1 MRAIVSKLNEFVGQ
15 EMQLS
20 GWVYHSRHSGK
31 VAFIVLRDGTGL
43 CQCVIEKG
51 KVADE
56 LFDQLIRL
64 GQESSLVITGLVRA
78 EPRSPGG
85 YELAVSDAQII
96 CPTQDYPIT
105 PKEHGTDFLMKNR
118 HLHLR
123 SQRPWC
129 IGRIR
134 HTVIDA
140 IRQFFNDNGFT
151 LVDTPIFTAAA
162 GESEQTLFAVDYFG
176 KPMFLS
182 QTGQLYLECAAMSF
196 GKVYCFGP
204 TFRAEK
210 SKTRRHLTE
219 FWMVEPE
226 VAYIDLPGLLELA
239 ENFVS
244 SIVQRVLKDNRAE
257 LETIGADTAHLETI
271 TPPFVR
277 LTYTEATE
285 ILTSQRT
292 VDFMAQQLE
301 TFKKQ
306 KTEIEKQIAEIET
319 AEKAGGLKQ
328 WQKDKNARLLIDLW
342 AELAELEVKIENNPK
357 HAQLAAQFQWGKDLG
372 GSDETIISLMHD
384 KPVFVTHY
392 PRDAKA
398 FYMKTDR
405 GNPKVVENFDLLAP
419 AGFGEIIGGSV
430 REDDYQ
436 YLLNRIHEE
445 GYDPENYSWYLDLR
459 KYGSVPHGGFGLGV
473 ERTVAWITG
482 ERHIRQCI
490 AFPRLMDNVCI

>member
-226 VAYIDLPGLLELA
+226 VAYFNLDDDMDLA
-239 ENFVS
+239 EDFVAG
-244 SIVQRVLKDNRAE
+244 IVARVVERKR
-257 LETIGADTAHLETI
+257 
-271 TPPFVR
+271 R
-277 LTYTEATE
+277 
-285 ILTSQRT
+285 
-292 VDFMAQQLE
+292 
-301 TFKKQ
+301 
-306 KTEIEKQIAEIET
+306 
-319 AEKAGGLKQ
+319 
-328 WQKDKNARLLIDLW
+328 
-342 AELAELEVKIENNPK
+342 ELEVLDRDVSKLEPVKKPFPRISYDEALEILYQK
-357 HAQLAAQFQWGKDLG
+357 GMTVKWGDDIGGDEETVLSEQFDR
-372 GSDETIISLMHD
+372 
-384 KPVFVTHY
+384 PVLVHRY
-392 PRDAKA
+392 PRECKA
-398 FYMKTDR
+398 FYMKADPQ
-405 GNPKVVENFDLLAP
+405 NPKVALCVDMIAP
-419 AGFGEIIGGSV
+419 EGHGEIIGGGQ
-430 REDDYQ
+430 REDNLDV
-436 YLLNRIHEE
+436 LEERIREHNLPREAF
-445 GYDPENYSWYLDLR
+445 SWYLDLR
-459 KYGSVPHGGFGLGV
+459 KYGSVPHAGFGLGI
-473 ERTVAWITG
+473 ERTVGWICGVHHVRET
-482 ERHIRQCI
+482 IP
-490 AFPRLMDNVCI
+490 FPRLMGRLTP